1 MNDDSLSRDA
11 SGRAEPNVTA
21 ATWVG
26 LFIALFGILIVR
38 WAVSLFY
45 PTFSF
50 TATLWKESFIWL
62 CVIAL
67 LFIIRRG
74 ERLPLR
80 SIGLGAAPVKSSLLW
95 GGILM
100 VLCGVI
106 GSVVAGL
113 THFRGGETG
122 EALAKFPLWLV
133 LLVVLRAGVVEELF
147 YRGYA
152 IERLQLL
159 GLNRY
164 WAGVI
169 PLLIFGFGHVDQWL
183 GQRRSRSC
191 PRRGLN
197 GRVSLAARPAR
208 KHDRSFHD
216 GSSLCPSTAVPL
228 ARLEVKHRRHP
239 TKSSSRCISVGFLT
253 LAL

>member
-1 MNDDSLSRDA
+1 MTDSLSRGDPD
-11 SGRAEPNVTA
+11 RTEPPVA
-21 ATWVG
+21 GATWIG

-45 PTFSF
+45 PGFSF
-50 TATLWKESFIWL
+50 TVTVWKESLIWL

-80 SIGLGAAPVKSSLLW
+80 SIGLGTVPVKSSILW
-95 GGILM
+95 GGILLL
-100 VLCGVI
+100 LCGFI

-113 THFRGGETG
+113 AHFKGGETG
-122 EALAKFPLWLV
+122 EALAKLPLWLV
-133 LLVVLRAGVVEELF
+133 VLVVLRAGVVEELF

-152 IERLQLL
+152 IERFQAL

-169 PLLIFGFGHVDQWL
+169 PLLIFGFAHVTNGWANVALALAL
-183 GQRRSRSC
+183 GAV
-191 PRRGLN
+191 L
-197 GRVSLAARPAR
+197 
-208 KHDRSFHD
+208 
-216 GSSLCPSTAVPL
+216 TAVYL
-228 ARLEVKHRRHP
+228 WRRDLVANMIGHFMIDL
-239 TKSSSRCISVGFLT
+239 ISVLLPRFLSHT
-253 LAL
+253 

>member
-1 MNDDSLSRDA
+1 MNDSLA
-11 SGRAEPNVTA
+11 RAAPPVTA
-21 ATWVG
+21 ATWAG
-26 LFIALFGILIVR
+26 LFIALFGILIAR

-45 PTFSF
+45 PGLSF
-50 TATLWKESFIWL
+50 TATLWKESLIWL

-67 LFIIRRG
+67 FFIIRRG
-74 ERLPLR
+74 EGLPLR
-80 SIGLGAAPVKSSLLW
+80 SISLGTARVRSSILW
-95 GGILM
+95 GGILL
-100 VLCGVI
+100 VLCGLI

-133 LLVVLRAGVVEELF
+133 VLIVLRAGVVEELF

-164 WAGVI
+164 WAGLI
-169 PLLIFGFGHVDQWL
+169 PLLIFGFGHMTKRL

-191 PRRGLN
+191 PRCGLN
-197 GRVSLAARPAR
+197 RSLSLAARRGR
-208 KHDRSFHD
+208 KHDRSFPD
-216 GSSLCPSTAVPL
+216 RLNFRPSTAIPF
-228 ARLEVKHRRHP
+228 AHLE
-239 TKSSSRCISVGFLT
+239 
-253 LAL
+253 